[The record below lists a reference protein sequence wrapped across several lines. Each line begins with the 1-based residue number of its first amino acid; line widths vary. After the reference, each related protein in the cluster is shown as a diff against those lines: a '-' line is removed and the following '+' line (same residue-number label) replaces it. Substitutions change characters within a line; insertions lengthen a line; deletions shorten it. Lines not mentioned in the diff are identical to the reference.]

1 MNSTPYKAPDS
12 ELSVVPVVEIPVD
25 ILEGIKHAWLAPL
38 VLSIL
43 GVLGVI
49 FYFYQGYQGAEFL
62 VKSGVI
68 TFILFSLSV
77 SFYMRVLIPSFL
89 ILLAFCSIKIWE
101 YLILGT
107 LPGIAGLI
115 IILYFSIK
123 GFISIY
129 KLNNLEKTP
138 NQ

>member
-12 ELSVVPVVEIPVD
+12 ELSVTSVVEIPLE

-38 VLSIL
+38 IICIL
-43 GVLGVI
+43 GILGVI

-68 TFILFSLSV
+68 TAILFALSV
-77 SFYMRVLIPSFL
+77 SFYMRVLVPSFL
-89 ILLAFCSIKIWE
+89 FLLAFCSIKIWE
-101 YLILGT
+101 YLTLGT
-107 LPGIAGLI
+107 LTGIAGLV

-129 KLNNLEKTP
+129 KLNILEKAP